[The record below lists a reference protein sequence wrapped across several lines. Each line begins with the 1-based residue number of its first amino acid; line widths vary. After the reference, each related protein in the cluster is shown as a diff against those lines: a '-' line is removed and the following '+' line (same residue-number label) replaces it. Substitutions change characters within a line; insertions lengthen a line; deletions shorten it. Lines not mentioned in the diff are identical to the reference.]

1 MPDSPRLSLTQIFKG
16 YNKMGRKGEVAIPN
30 KSENT
35 KSTRKSAAVV
45 PGKNNKTND
54 KYTRQDYRDL
64 DLDTSESESESE
76 EEEEEEEEEDVN
88 NLDGDR
94 KNTLD
99 ETKEDDVGNDD
110 VDDDESEEEDDDDE
124 NKNLSAVIMN
134 HDASKQS
141 RIVKVIPKNCDE
153 QFYFEKHSNNREV
166 IYLPQSFSLSD
177 NSVNAAI
184 RSAEWK
190 NSSVIM
196 PLDFIFLK
204 QKSMTENLIVKNG
217 DINSYLTS
225 RTGKGYVNLLGM
237 KNPSGSLEPFEHFQ
251 TATSANIEDLYIS
264 VSIILRKTSL
274 YLI

>member
-1 MPDSPRLSLTQIFKG
+1 
-16 YNKMGRKGEVAIPN
+16 MGRKGEVAIPN

-45 PGKNNKTND
+45 PGKNNKTID

-64 DLDTSESESESE
+64 HLDTSEE

-110 VDDDESEEEDDDDE
+110 VDDDESEEEDKDDE
-124 NKNLSAVIMN
+124 DKNLCAAVIMN
-134 HDASKQS
+134 HGASKQS

-237 KNPSGSLEPFEHFQ
+237 KNPSGSSEPFEHYQ
-251 TATSANIEDLYIS
+251 TATSAKIEDLYLS
-264 VSIILRKTSL
+264 VSIILKKTLL